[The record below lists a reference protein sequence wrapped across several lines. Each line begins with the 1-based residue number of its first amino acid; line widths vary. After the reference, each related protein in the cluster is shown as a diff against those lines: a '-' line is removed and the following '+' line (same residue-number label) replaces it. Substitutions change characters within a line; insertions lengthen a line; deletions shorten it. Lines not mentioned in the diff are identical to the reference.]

1 LLLIG
6 VSAKKHT
13 LAFTGFSVFSTVV
26 ELAEVTRRE

>member
-1 LLLIG
+1 MR
-6 VSAKKHT
+6 AKKHT